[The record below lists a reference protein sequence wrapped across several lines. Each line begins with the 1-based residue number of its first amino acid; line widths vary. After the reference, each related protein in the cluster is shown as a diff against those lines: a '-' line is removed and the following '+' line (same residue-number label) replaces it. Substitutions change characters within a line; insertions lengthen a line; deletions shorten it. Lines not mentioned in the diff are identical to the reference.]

1 MPVWGRLTRKVNQV
15 LDVAVGTQRC
25 GWHVTVSEALLNCA
39 VWNYS
44 YTTVRYA
51 NLRLH
56 ARLEQSITYLHSG
69 GTVAVNHTYELK
81 QNSKLIYNQI
91 LQKQLNQ

>member
-1 MPVWGRLTRKVNQV
+1 M
-15 LDVAVGTQRC
+15 LDVAVGTQQY

-51 NLRLH
+51 IRRLYE
-56 ARLEQSITYLHSG
+56 RWEQSITYLHSG
-69 GTVAVNHTYELK
+69 GAVAVNHTSELK
-81 QNSKLIYNQI
+81 QKSKLIYRVFHDFRA
-91 LQKQLNQ
+91 